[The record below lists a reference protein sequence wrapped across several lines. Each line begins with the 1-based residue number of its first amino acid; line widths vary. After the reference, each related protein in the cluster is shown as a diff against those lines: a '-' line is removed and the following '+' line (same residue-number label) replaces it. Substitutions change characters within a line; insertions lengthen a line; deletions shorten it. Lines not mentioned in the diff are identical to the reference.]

1 VAFSIAV
8 TPLSKN
14 DAGKK
19 FRILKKGAIEMK
31 TKDVYQT
38 VTNNILA
45 AMEKGIIPWRNP
57 FKSTFSPM
65 PVNFSTRKAY
75 RGINVFLLNMACY
88 QFGYPIN
95 NWLTFN
101 QARDLG
107 GKVKKGQKSEMVLF
121 WKPTLIREQ
130 SVSEDGELVEISKE
144 IYIARI
150 YHVFNI
156 EQCEG
161 IKNEAID
168 QSSFPRIES
177 CEQIYANYPDIKP
190 EINLGLGAMYIP
202 KLDQIRIPTMQD
214 FISTSDYYATLFH
227 ELVHSTGHITR
238 LNREGIAAAQRSDLI
253 RYSMEEL
260 IAEMGASFLCALI
273 GIENTQL
280 TENAAAYIQNWL
292 EVFKQDKTMVVKA
305 ASQAQVAVDFI
316 TNKR

>member
-1 VAFSIAV
+1 
-8 TPLSKN
+8 
-14 DAGKK
+14 
-19 FRILKKGAIEMK
+19 
-31 TKDVYQT
+31 
-38 VTNNILA
+38 
-45 AMEKGIIPWRNP
+45 
-57 FKSTFSPM
+57 
-65 PVNFSTRKAY
+65 
-75 RGINVFLLNMACY
+75 MACY